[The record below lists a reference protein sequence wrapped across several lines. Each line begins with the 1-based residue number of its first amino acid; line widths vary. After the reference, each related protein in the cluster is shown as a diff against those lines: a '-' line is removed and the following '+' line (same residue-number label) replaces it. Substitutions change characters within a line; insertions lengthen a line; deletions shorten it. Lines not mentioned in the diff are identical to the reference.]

1 MHPPCIRLTPDD
13 TARLRVLRAEAMR
26 AEPWSF
32 GPTPGED
39 LFESEERARD
49 MLTDPN
55 HAVFGVE
62 DLTDPARPLVAMAGI
77 MRSTRAK
84 QAHTVNIW
92 GVYTRPA
99 FRRRGMSRAVMTAC
113 IAHAPTWPGVQR
125 ICLSV
130 SDRTPNARAL
140 YESFGFATWGTEP
153 DCVRIGPDT
162 AAEHHMHRPI

>member
-13 TARLRVLRAEAMR
+13 TARLRVLRAEAIR
-26 AEPWSF
+26 TEPWSF

-49 MLTDPN
+49 ILADPG
-55 HAVFGVE
+55 HALFGVE

-99 FRRRGMSRAVMTAC
+99 FRRHGLSRAVMTAC
-113 IAHAPTWPGVQR
+113 IAHARGWGGAAQVA
-125 ICLSV
+125 LSV
-130 SDRTPNARAL
+130 SERAPGARAL
-140 YESFGFATWGTEP
+140 YESLGFRTWGVEP
-153 DCVRIGPDT
+153 DCVRIGSESAD
-162 AAEHHMHRPI
+162 ERFMHLVL